1 MESGILGF
9 GIWNTAQGIRNPTK
23 SGTESKFYRQKT
35 VIQYLLKSGI
45 HGVESRIPFSVGF
58 SYMGQSYQNKIN
70 LNHFSGK
77 TAHVILIVRGA
88 EKLQPSSL
96 KLNILST
103 DGRPL
108 HTTSLRQVGGD
119 GVHFS
124 ASFPTPAEAFNM
136 QLKGKTK
143 KNFQFE
149 RNSQS
154 TVEPSH
160 VVVKLLYAR
169 NEFTAPK
176 SSYEFA
182 MFFIL
187 NSGATE
193 KFKFQIKETVNFKAE
208 YSASL
213 ITVYQNRYAVVRVR
227 FIAKSSAVPG
237 SVDQLFVT
245 VTGETSK
252 VTARNI
258 VSLMVGP

>member
-1 MESGILGF
+1 M
-9 GIWNTAQGIRNPTK
+9 
-23 SGTESKFYRQKT
+23 
-35 VIQYLLKSGI
+35 
-45 HGVESRIPFSVGF
+45 
-58 SYMGQSYQNKIN
+58 
-70 LNHFSGK
+70 HFS
-77 TAHVILIVRGA
+77 T
-88 EKLQPSSL
+88 
-96 KLNILST
+96 
-103 DGRPL
+103 
-108 HTTSLRQVGGD
+108 
-119 GVHFS
+119 
-124 ASFPTPAEAFNM
+124 SFPTPAEAFNM

-160 VVVKLLYAR
+160 VVVKLMYAR
-169 NEFTAPK
+169 NQFTAQK

>member
-1 MESGILGF
+1 
-9 GIWNTAQGIRNPTK
+9 
-23 SGTESKFYRQKT
+23 
-35 VIQYLLKSGI
+35 
-45 HGVESRIPFSVGF
+45 
-58 SYMGQSYQNKIN
+58 MGRSYQSNIN

-88 EKLQPSSL
+88 EMLQPSSL

-103 DGRPL
+103 DGRHL
-108 HTTSLRQVGGD
+108 NTTSLRQVGGD

-124 ASFPTPAEAFNM
+124 ASFPTPAEAFSM

-160 VVVKLLYAR
+160 IVVKPLYAR

-208 YSASL
+208 YSPSL
-213 ITVYQNRYAVVRVR
+213 ITVYQNRHAVVRVR
-227 FIAKSSAVPG
+227 FTAKSAAVPG
-237 SVDQLFVT
+237 SVDQLLVS

-252 VTARNI
+252 VTARNT

>member
-1 MESGILGF
+1 
-9 GIWNTAQGIRNPTK
+9 
-23 SGTESKFYRQKT
+23 
-35 VIQYLLKSGI
+35 
-45 HGVESRIPFSVGF
+45 
-58 SYMGQSYQNKIN
+58 MGQSYQNKIN

-160 VVVKLLYAR
+160 VVVKLMYAR

-258 VSLMVGP
+258 VSLMVGPWS